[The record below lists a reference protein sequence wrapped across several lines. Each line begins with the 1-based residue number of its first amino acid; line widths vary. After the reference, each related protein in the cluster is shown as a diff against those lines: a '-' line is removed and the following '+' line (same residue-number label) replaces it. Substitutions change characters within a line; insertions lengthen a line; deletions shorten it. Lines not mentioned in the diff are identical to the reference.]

1 MWASGKAN
9 YGAIMFD
16 VVLAINVVKTFS
28 ACKDDF
34 AVDADP
40 AKSTCA
46 SSIVGAI
53 MMYDPTGISG
63 VVKSL
68 MKPKCDHS

>member
-1 MWASGKAN
+1 MWNSGTAN

-34 AVDADP
+34 IAGSDP
-40 AKSTCA
+40 TKSHCA
-46 SSIVGAI
+46 SSVVGAL